1 MAVTPTSVT
10 QTLTSPILEGSL
22 TAFLKSLE
30 PLMGQQI
37 QTSAYAPQI
46 AQQASFTQAAQQAAA
61 RQGGLGALT
70 FDPATGAVTQV
81 GAGTGIAGYEP
92 YLQQAQRLTGTAES
106 TLGGVAPYQQ
116 QLQAAGTT
124 LGGVAPY
131 QQQLQAAGTTLGGVA
146 PYQQQLQAAGT
157 TLGGATQY
165 TGPQAY
171 QPFMSP
177 YQQEVID
184 TSLAALQR
192 EQEKG
197 LGTLR
202 QRAIQA
208 DAFGG
213 GREGVA
219 MGEYQATSDIGRAQL
234 EAQLRQQGFSQAQQ
248 QAAQAFAQQQA
259 LAQEKARMA
268 GQGFTQ
274 QQSLAQQLAQM
285 AGQGFTQQQ
294 ALAQEQARQ
303 AGQGFTQQQALA
315 QQQAQLGQQQLGF
328 AQQQPTLAAQQ
339 ISQLSGLGQ
348 SDLAYRQALIDAQA
362 VAAKEAQ
369 YEPFTRLGLVGQQ
382 LAQIQPG
389 AFPTQTVG
397 YQQPQAPVSP
407 LSTALGVGTGIASIG
422 SKLGLFG

>member
-70 FDPATGAVTQV
+70 FDPTTGAVTQV

-131 QQQLQAAGTTLGGVA
+131 QQQLQAAGTTLGG
-146 PYQQQLQAAGT
+146 
-157 TLGGATQY
+157 ATQY
-165 TGPQAY
+165 MGPQAY

-268 GQGFTQ
+268 GQGFSQ

-362 VAAKEAQ
+362 VAAKEST

-389 AFPTQTVG
+389 AFPTQSVG

-407 LSTALGVGTGIASIG
+407 LSTALGIGTGITSIG
-422 SKLGLFG
+422 SKLGLFS